1 MNEMKKLKP
10 CPFCGGKAV
19 YESEVEVIPIQD
31 ENGAYIDADTYYH
44 EKTGCLSC
52 DIWFFIN
59 EDEKEETTIE
69 KWNRRVKE

>member
-1 MNEMKKLKP
+1 MSVLIKGME
-10 CPFCGGKAV
+10 
-19 YESEVEVIPIQD
+19 IPTSCD
-31 ENGAYIDADTYYH
+31 NCWALDDYGDYIDADTYYH